1 MFFCGELKL
10 EVQKGEVEELL
21 KRIKA
26 ATEEI
31 WTCYTRLNEIGV
43 LEIKEK
49 EEKEPISGN

>member
-21 KRIKA
+21 KRIKD

-31 WTCYTRLNEIGV
+31 WDCYRQLDEMKV
-43 LEIKEK
+43 LVIKEK

>member
-10 EVQKGEVEELL
+10 EVQKGEVEELV

-31 WTCYTRLNEIGV
+31 WDCYRQLEEMNV
-43 LEIKEK
+43 LVIKE